1 MDAALSATLETLLD
15 PKKIQWSRERTQ
27 LGQEPGERE
36 FFLGVGSR
44 DAELPAHP
52 RMLSWKLPQWRTK
65 NLRSTTEAVLLSA
78 AVLDEVVLDQLST
91 PLGHPTP
98 SPQGAL
104 TFRQHDATFDCLTAA
119 VLATYRVL
127 HKRWPPGHAAL
138 VEYVSEWEQGRTE
151 IAGHYARALASV
163 YYASMQLFR
172 TNDGSPSR
180 ELVALLIS
188 ALERQLDLAGLQTLP
203 EGLVP
208 NRVSRR
214 LKADADLYRA
224 ELSRGW
230 KVQVDLPVDNQPGAY
245 RRIDALF
252 LSSPQDVTVL
262 KLLARPDAESSSY
275 GRGFELMA
283 VHAPNETNAWGRHT
297 ITIAP
302 ESPGTLDDLALQLDR
317 VEGELSPD
325 GTPRV
330 KGKPR
335 FTYQPEELQG
345 LADPWYSDGYA
356 WTKRRCTIVAPPFAG
371 SRLTREQIWEALWQ
385 RFHVG
390 RNVHVTSSRS
400 IFCRPFRSRQRVRAP
415 DLIAEGWAVMP
426 TPDVAHAFLP
436 SVSASFAGGDVTHF
450 ERREGGRTLHLSL
463 YPNQLALVWVEFVET
478 KQTTLLELS
487 TRQAALVNG
496 DALDTIPSIVALTSR
511 FELVENSR
519 WLVFG
524 AYRVNRA
531 RSTMLDGSRSVQGL
545 FHALASGEAPS
556 LENLPSEAEDEARR
570 VQAMRD
576 VEHWFTP
583 KGGARIELRLDD
595 SPEPPP
601 LDQDFALFLLATGQR
616 YVAFELTRRMGAV
629 ERASRVERWQKMAP
643 TRHLRA
649 DVMLFTNSLWYAR
662 VSDSPE
668 LNWRYD
674 AWRELHGMEDTVAA
688 LRDQTTELDEYRK
701 QRFEAMVG
709 MMLFVFL
716 PITIASGFF
725 SGAQFNEMDLRL
737 GLPWTTGGWVLFMAY
752 TAFFS
757 VLVFGAVI
765 VLRLVSSR
773 KR

>member
-1 MDAALSATLETLLD
+1 MDAALSATLDALLD
-15 PKKIQWSRERTQ
+15 PQQIRWTRERTQ
-27 LGQEPGERE
+27 LGQEPVEAE

-44 DAELPAHP
+44 DAELPPHP

-78 AVLDEVVLDQLST
+78 DVLDQLQL
-91 PLGHPTP
+91 P
-98 SPQGAL
+98 L
-104 TFRQHDATFDCLTAA
+104 TFRQHDATFDNVAGA

-127 HKRWPPGHAAL
+127 HKRWPGGHEAL

-172 TNDGSPSR
+172 TPDGSPSR
-180 ELVALLIS
+180 ELVALLVGV
-188 ALERQLDLAGLQTLP
+188 LDLKLDVAGLQTLP
-203 EGLVP
+203 ETLVP

-283 VHAPNETNAWGRHT
+283 VHAPNEANAWGRHT

-302 ESPGTLDDLALQLDR
+302 ESPGTLDDLGLQLDR
-317 VEGELSPD
+317 VEGELAPD

-335 FTYQPEELQG
+335 FTYQPEELGG

-390 RNVHVTSSRS
+390 RNVHVTSSRT
-400 IFCRPFRSRQRVRAP
+400 IFCRAYRSSKRVGSES
-415 DLIAEGWAVMP
+415 LIAEGWAVMAQ
-426 TPDVAHAFLP
+426 PDVKHAFLP
-436 SVSASFAGGDVTHF
+436 SVTSSFAGGDVTHL
-450 ERREGGRTLHLSL
+450 ERREGSRTLHLSL

-478 KQTTLLELS
+478 KATTLLELS
-487 TRQAALVNG
+487 TRQAALSSG
-496 DALDTIPSIVALTSR
+496 GTLGTIPAIAALSPR
-511 FELVENSR
+511 FEPVENSR

-524 AYRVNRA
+524 AYRLNRA

-545 FHALASGEAPS
+545 FHAVASGEAPT
-556 LENLPSEAEDEARR
+556 LENLPSDAEDAARR

-583 KGGARIELRLDD
+583 TGGARLELRLDD
-595 SPEPPP
+595 NPEPPP

-616 YVAFELTRRMGAV
+616 YVAFELTRRMGEV
-629 ERASRVERWQKMAP
+629 ERASRTERWQRMAP
-643 TRHLRA
+643 TRRLRA

-674 AWRELHGMEDTVAA
+674 AWRELHGMEDTVEA

-737 GLPWTTGGWVLFMAY
+737 GLPWTTGGWVLFGLY
-752 TAFFS
+752 TLFFS
-757 VLVFGAVI
+757 VLVFGAVV
-765 VLRLVSSR
+765 VLRLASSR

>member
-1 MDAALSATLETLLD
+1 MDAALSATLNTLLD
-15 PKKIQWSRERTQ
+15 PAKIQWNRERTQ

-36 FFLGVGSR
+36 VFLGVGSR
-44 DAELPAHP
+44 DAELPPHP
-52 RMLSWKLPQWRTK
+52 RMLSWKLPQWRTR
-65 NLRSTTEAVLLSA
+65 NLRSTTEAVMQSGE
-78 AVLDEVVLDQLST
+78 VLDGLSL
-91 PLGHPTP
+91 P
-98 SPQGAL
+98 L
-104 TFRQHDATFDCLTAA
+104 TFRQHESTLDSLTAA

-127 HKRWPPGHAAL
+127 HKRWPEGHASL

-172 TNDGSPSR
+172 LPDGSPSR
-180 ELVALLIS
+180 ELVSLLVGV
-188 ALERQLDLAGLQTLP
+188 LENKLDIGGLQTLP
-203 EGLVP
+203 EGLVA
-208 NRVSRR
+208 NRVARR
-214 LKADADLYRA
+214 LKADADLYQA

-262 KLLARPDAESSSY
+262 KLLARPDNQASSY

-283 VHAPNETNAWGRHT
+283 VHAPNEVNAWGKHT
-297 ITIAP
+297 ISIAP

-317 VEGELSPD
+317 VEGDKAPD

-330 KGKPR
+330 RGKPR
-335 FTYQPEELQG
+335 FTYQPEELGG

-371 SRLTREQIWEALWQ
+371 SRLSREQIWEALWQ

-400 IFCRPFRSRQRVRAP
+400 IFCRAFRLKQKVKSHA
-415 DLIAEGWAVMP
+415 LIADGWSAMNSI
-426 TPDVAHAFLP
+426 DVKAAFLP
-436 SVSASFAGGDVTHF
+436 SVSTSFSGGDVAHF
-450 ERREGGRTLHLSL
+450 ERKEGDRTVRLSL
-463 YPNQLALVWVEFVET
+463 YPNQLALVWVEQVET
-478 KQTTLLELS
+478 KPTTLLELS

-496 DALDTIPSIVALTSR
+496 TALDSIPAIQSLSAR
-511 FELVENSR
+511 FQPVENSR

-524 AYRVNRA
+524 AYRLNRA

-545 FHALASGEAPS
+545 FHALASGEAPT
-556 LENLPSEAEDEARR
+556 LENLPSEAEDAARR

-583 KGGARIELRLDD
+583 KGGARLELRLDD
-595 SPEPPP
+595 NPEPPA

-629 ERASRVERWQKMAP
+629 ERASRTERWQKMAP

-668 LNWRYD
+668 INWRYD
-674 AWRELHGMEDTVAA
+674 AWRELHGMEDTVSA

-737 GLPWTTGGWVLFMAY
+737 GLPWTTGGWILFVAY

-757 VLVFGAVI
+757 VLVFGAVV

>member
-1 MDAALSATLETLLD
+1 MDAALSATLDTLLD
-15 PKKIQWSRERTQ
+15 QEKIRWSRERAQ
-27 LGQEPGERE
+27 LGQEPAKDEL
-36 FFLGVGSR
+36 FLGVGSR
-44 DAELPAHP
+44 DAELSHHP
-52 RMLSWKLPQWRTK
+52 RMLSWKLPQWRTR

-78 AVLDEVVLDQLST
+78 DVFDQLEL
-91 PLGHPTP
+91 PI
-98 SPQGAL
+98 

-119 VLATYRVL
+119 VLATYRVV
-127 HKRWPPGHAAL
+127 HKRWPKGHEAL

-172 TNDGSPSR
+172 TADGSPSR
-180 ELVALLIS
+180 ELVALLVGV
-188 ALERQLDLAGLQTLP
+188 LELELDVTGLQTLP
-203 EGLVP
+203 EHLVL
-208 NRVSRR
+208 NRVTRR

-230 KVQVDLPVDNQPGAY
+230 KVQVDLPVDNQAGAY
-245 RRIDALF
+245 RRVDALF

-317 VEGELSPD
+317 VEGDLCVD

-335 FTYQPEELQG
+335 FTYQPEELGG

-371 SRLTREQIWEALWQ
+371 SRLSREQIWEAVWQ

-390 RNVHVTSSRS
+390 KNVHVTSSRT
-400 IFCRPFRSRQRVRAP
+400 IFCRPFRSKQRVRSES
-415 DLIAEGWAVMP
+415 LIAEGWTVMG
-426 TPDVAHAFLP
+426 TPDLKRAFLP
-436 SVSASFAGGDVTHF
+436 SVTSSFAGGDVTHF
-450 ERREGGRTLHLSL
+450 ERKEGSRTLHLSL
-463 YPNQLALVWVEFVET
+463 YPNQLALVWVEFIDT
-478 KQTTLLELS
+478 RPTTLLELS
-487 TRQAALVNG
+487 TRQAQTIAGGTL
-496 DALDTIPSIVALTSR
+496 DAIASIVALSPR
-511 FELVENSR
+511 FEPVENSR
-519 WLVFG
+519 WLIFG
-524 AYRVNRA
+524 AYRLNRA

-545 FHALASGEAPS
+545 FHALASGDAPT
-556 LENLPSEAEDEARR
+556 LENLPSEVEDAARR

-583 KGGARIELRLDD
+583 TGGARLELRLDD
-595 SPEPPP
+595 DAEPPQ

-629 ERASRVERWQKMAP
+629 ERASRTERWQRMAP

-674 AWRELHGMEDTVAA
+674 AWRELHGLADTVSA

-709 MMLFVFL
+709 VMLFVFL

-737 GLPWTTGGWVLFMAY
+737 GLPWTTGGWILFVIY

>member
-1 MDAALSATLETLLD
+1 MDAALSATLDTLLD
-15 PKKIQWSRERTQ
+15 PAKIQWSRERTQ
-27 LGQEPGERE
+27 LGQEPSPNEL
-36 FFLGVGSR
+36 FLGVGSR

-78 AVLDEVVLDQLST
+78 QVLDGLST
-91 PLGHPTP
+91 PLV
-98 SPQGAL
+98 
-104 TFRQHDATFDCLTAA
+104 FRQHDATFDCLTAA
-119 VLATYRVL
+119 VLATYRVM
-127 HKRWPPGHAAL
+127 HKRWPPGHEGL

-163 YYASMQLFR
+163 YYASLQLFR
-172 TNDGSPSR
+172 TNDGSPSK
-180 ELVALLIS
+180 ELVSLIVS
-188 ALERQLDLAGLQTLP
+188 ALEAQLDIAGLQVLP
-203 EGLVP
+203 EGMVP

-230 KVQVDLPVDNQPGAY
+230 KVQLDLPVDNQPGAY

-283 VHAPNETNAWGRHT
+283 VHAPNEPNVWGRHT
-297 ITIAP
+297 ISIAP

-317 VEGELSPD
+317 VEGDLALD

-335 FTYQPEELQG
+335 FTYQPEELGG

-371 SRLTREQIWEALWQ
+371 SRLSREQIWEALWQ

-400 IFCRPFRSRQRVRAP
+400 IFCRPFRSKQRVKAEA
-415 DLIAEGWAVMP
+415 LIAEGWAVMAA
-426 TPDVAHAFLP
+426 PDAKHAFLP
-436 SVSASFAGGDVTHF
+436 SVTASFAGGDVTHF
-450 ERREGGRTLHLSL
+450 ERKEGSRTVHLSL
-463 YPNQLALVWVEFVET
+463 YPNQLAMVWVEFVET
-478 KQTTLLELS
+478 KPTTLLELS
-487 TRQAALVNG
+487 TQQAALVAG
-496 DALDTIPSIVALTSR
+496 DALDRIPSVVALTSSR

-524 AYRVNRA
+524 AYRLNRA

-545 FHALASGEAPS
+545 FHALASGEAPT

-583 KGGARIELRLDD
+583 KGGARLELRLDD
-595 SPEPPP
+595 NAEPPP

-629 ERASRVERWQKMAP
+629 ERASRTERWQKMAP

-674 AWRELHGMEDTVAA
+674 AWRELHGMEETVAS
-688 LRDQTTELDEYRK
+688 LREQTTELDEYRK

-725 SGAQFNEMDLRL
+725 SGAQFNEMELRV
-737 GLPWTTGGWVLFMAY
+737 GLPWTTGGWILFVLY

-757 VLVFGAVI
+757 VVVFGAVV
-765 VLRLVSSR
+765 VLRLVNSR

>member
-1 MDAALSATLETLLD
+1 MDAALTATLDALLD
-15 PKKIQWSRERTQ
+15 PSKIAWQLERPAY
-27 LGQEPGERE
+27 GQEPRPHELY
-36 FFLGVGSR
+36 LGVGSR
-44 DAELPAHP
+44 DAALPPHP
-52 RMLSWKLPQWRTK
+52 RMLSWKLPQWRTR

-78 AVLDEVVLDQLST
+78 EVLDGLSL
-91 PLGHPTP
+91 P
-98 SPQGAL
+98 L
-104 TFRQHDATFDCLTAA
+104 TFAQHDPTLDCVAAA
-119 VLATYRVL
+119 VLATHRVL
-127 HKRWPPGHAAL
+127 HKRWPAGHEAL

-151 IAGHYARALASV
+151 SAGHYARALASV

-172 TNDGSPSR
+172 TETGAPSK
-180 ELVALLIS
+180 ELVQLLVG
-188 ALERQLDLAGLQTLP
+188 ALELGLDLAGLQTLP
-203 EGLVP
+203 DALVAH
-208 NRVSRR
+208 RVSRR

-262 KLLARPDAESSSY
+262 KLLARPDTESSSY
-275 GRGFELMA
+275 QRGFELMA
-283 VHAPNETNAWGRHT
+283 VHAPNEQNAWGRHT
-297 ITIAP
+297 ISIAP

-317 VEGELSPD
+317 LEGPLGPD
-325 GTPRV
+325 GAPRI

-335 FTYQPEELQG
+335 FTWQPPELEG

-371 SRLTREQIWEALWQ
+371 SRLTREQIWEAVWQ

-390 RNVHVTSSRS
+390 RNVHVTSSRTV
-400 IFCRPFRSRQRVRAP
+400 FCRPFRARKWVSRHELLADGWKVMQR
-415 DLIAEGWAVMP
+415 
-426 TPDVAHAFLP
+426 PDVEHGFLP
-436 SVSASFAGGDVTHF
+436 SVMASFAGGDVAHF
-450 ERREGGRTLHLSL
+450 ERPGNGCTVHLSL
-463 YPNQLALVWVEFVET
+463 YPSQLALAWVEYVDSAP
-478 KQTTLLELS
+478 TTLLA
-487 TRQAALVNG
+487 QATMQAERVSKKRCDLEVKG
-496 DALDTIPSIVALTSR
+496 LEAR
-511 FELVENSR
+511 FEPVENSR

-531 RSTMLDGSRSVQGL
+531 RSTMLDDSRSVRGL
-545 FHALASGEAPS
+545 FHALASGDAPT
-556 LENLPSEAEDEARR
+556 LDNLPSDAEDDARR
-570 VQAMRD
+570 VQVLRD
-576 VEHWFTP
+576 LEHWFTP
-583 KGGARIELRLDD
+583 TGGARLELRLDD
-595 SPEPPP
+595 TAEPPAF
-601 LDQDFALFLLATGQR
+601 DQDFALFLLATGQR
-616 YVAFELTRRMGAV
+616 YAAFELTRRMGDV
-629 ERASRVERWQKMAP
+629 ERASRSQRWQRMRP
-643 TRHLRA
+643 TRQLRA

-668 LNWRYD
+668 LNARYD
-674 AWRELHGMEDTVAA
+674 AWRELHGMADTVEA

-701 QRFEAMVG
+701 ERFENMVG

-737 GLPWTTGGWVLFMAY
+737 GLPWTTGGWVLFLAY

-757 VLVFGAVI
+757 VLVYGAVI

>member
-1 MDAALSATLETLLD
+1 MDAALNATLDALLD
-15 PKKIQWSRERTQ
+15 PKQIAWSRERAL
-27 LGQEPGERE
+27 LGQEPAANEL
-36 FFLGVGSR
+36 FLGVGSR
-44 DAELPAHP
+44 DAGLDPHP
-52 RMLSWKLPQWRTK
+52 RMLSWKLPQWRSK

-78 AVLDEVVLDQLST
+78 EVFDQLVL
-91 PLGHPTP
+91 P
-98 SPQGAL
+98 L
-104 TFRQHDATFDCLTAA
+104 TFRQHDATFDNVTAA
-119 VLATYRVL
+119 VLATYRVQ
-127 HKRWPPGHAAL
+127 HKRWPPGHEAL
-138 VEYVSEWEQGRTE
+138 VEYLSEWEQGRTE
-151 IAGHYARALASV
+151 TAGHYARALASV

-172 TNDGSPSR
+172 TADGSPSR
-180 ELVALLIS
+180 ELVALLVG
-188 ALERQLDLAGLQTLP
+188 ALELKLDVSGLQALP
-203 EGLVP
+203 DSLVP

-245 RRIDALF
+245 RRVDALF

-262 KLLARPDAESSSY
+262 KLLARPDADSSSY

-283 VHAPNETNAWGRHT
+283 VHAPNESNAWGRHT

-302 ESPGTLDDLALQLDR
+302 ESPGTLDDLALLLDG
-317 VEGELSPD
+317 VEGDLAPD

-335 FTYQPEELQG
+335 FTYQPEALGG

-356 WTKRRCTIVAPPFAG
+356 WTKRRCTIIAPPFAG
-371 SRLTREQIWEALWQ
+371 SRLAREEIWEAVWQ

-390 RNVHVTSSRS
+390 KNVHVTASRT
-400 IFCRPFRSRQRVRAP
+400 IFCRPFRSAQRVTEQS
-415 DLIAEGWAVMP
+415 LIAEGWVVVQQP
-426 TPDVAHAFLP
+426 EVKHAFLP
-436 SVSASFAGGDVTHF
+436 SVTSSFAGGDVTHF
-450 ERREGGRTLHLSL
+450 ERKEGSRTLHLSL
-463 YPNQLALVWVEFVET
+463 YPSQLALVWVELVDT
-478 KQTTLLELS
+478 RPTTMLELS
-487 TRQAALVNG
+487 TRQAALAAGGSLGEVPAIA
-496 DALDTIPSIVALTSR
+496 ALSPR
-511 FELVENSR
+511 FQPVENSR

-524 AYRVNRA
+524 AYRINRA

-545 FHALASGEAPS
+545 FHSLASGEPPT
-556 LENLPSEAEDEARR
+556 LENLPSAAEDEARR

-583 KGGARIELRLDD
+583 RGGARLELRLDD
-595 SPEPPP
+595 NAEPPV

-616 YVAFELTRRMGAV
+616 YVAFELTRRMGEV
-629 ERASRVERWQKMAP
+629 ERASRTERWQRMSP
-643 TRHLRA
+643 TRRLRA

-674 AWRELHGMEDTVAA
+674 AWRELHGMEATVEA

-701 QRFEAMVG
+701 ERFEAMVAV
-709 MMLFVFL
+709 MLFVFL

-737 GLPWTTGGWVLFMAY
+737 GLPWTTGGWILFGLY
-752 TAFFS
+752 TLFFS
-757 VLVFGAVI
+757 VLVYGAV
-765 VLRLVSSR
+765 VVVRLASSR

>member
-1 MDAALSATLETLLD
+1 MDAALSATLDALLD
-15 PKKIQWSRERTQ
+15 PKQITWSRERTQ
-27 LGQEPGERE
+27 LGQEPLADEL
-36 FFLGVGSR
+36 FLGVGSR
-44 DAELPAHP
+44 DAELAPHP
-52 RMLSWKLPQWRTK
+52 RMLSWKLPQWRSK

-78 AVLDEVVLDQLST
+78 AVFDQLAF
-91 PLGHPTP
+91 P
-98 SPQGAL
+98 L
-104 TFRQHDATFDCLTAA
+104 TFRQHDATFDNVTAA

-127 HKRWPPGHAAL
+127 HKRWPPGHGAL

-172 TNDGSPSR
+172 TADGSPSL
-180 ELVALLIS
+180 ELLTLLVG
-188 ALERQLDLAGLQTLP
+188 ALELKLDVSGLQTLP
-203 EGLVP
+203 DSLVL

-283 VHAPNETNAWGRHT
+283 VHAPNESNAWGRHT

-317 VEGELSPD
+317 IEGDLAPD

-335 FTYQPEELQG
+335 FTYQPEALGG

-356 WTKRRCTIVAPPFAG
+356 WTKRRCTIIAPPFAG
-371 SRLTREQIWEALWQ
+371 SRLAREAIWEAVWQ

-390 RNVHVTSSRS
+390 KNVHVTASRT
-400 IFCRPFRSRQRVRAP
+400 IFCRPFRNAKRVTDAS
-415 DLIAEGWAVMP
+415 LIAAGWVLMKQP
-426 TPDVAHAFLP
+426 PVKHAFLP
-436 SVSASFAGGDVTHF
+436 SVTSSFAGGDVTHF
-450 ERREGGRTLHLSL
+450 ERQEGSRTLHLSL
-463 YPNQLALVWVEFVET
+463 YPSQLALVWVEFVDS
-478 KQTTLLELS
+478 KATTLLELS
-487 TRQAALVNG
+487 TRQASISAG
-496 DALDTIPSIVALTSR
+496 DSLSTIPSIAALSPR
-511 FELVENSR
+511 FEPVENSR

-524 AYRVNRA
+524 AYRINRA

-545 FHALASGEAPS
+545 FHSLASGEAPT
-556 LENLPSEAEDEARR
+556 LENLPSEAEDDARR

-583 KGGARIELRLDD
+583 TGGARVELRLDD
-595 SPEPPP
+595 NAEPPL

-616 YVAFELTRRMGAV
+616 YVAFELTRRMGEV
-629 ERASRVERWQKMAP
+629 ERASRTERWQRMSP
-643 TRHLRA
+643 TRLLRA

-674 AWRELHGMEDTVAA
+674 AWRELHGMEATVEA

-701 QRFEAMVG
+701 ERFEAMVAV
-709 MMLFVFL
+709 MLFVFL

-737 GLPWTTGGWVLFMAY
+737 GLPWTTGGWILFVLY
-752 TAFFS
+752 TLFFS
-757 VLVFGAVI
+757 VLVYGAMV